1 MSNIQLILQV
11 IRIYT
16 VDSPSWDRV
25 PGRCSVNVGSPH
37 GGDVQ
42 DHGRHGLLDRHTSDG
57 FRGIT
62 TYKVSP
68 HYLKHNI
75 ANADV

>member
-16 VDSPSWDRV
+16 VDCSSGDRV

-42 DHGRHGLLDRHTSDG
+42 DYGHNGLLDRHTSDG

-62 TYKVSP
+62 TYKVGP
-68 HYLKHNI
+68 HYLKHNT
-75 ANADV
+75 AKADE